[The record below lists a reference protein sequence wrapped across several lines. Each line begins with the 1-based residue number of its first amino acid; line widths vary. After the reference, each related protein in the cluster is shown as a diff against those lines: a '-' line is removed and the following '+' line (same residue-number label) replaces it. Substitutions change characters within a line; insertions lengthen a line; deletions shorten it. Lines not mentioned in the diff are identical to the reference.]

1 MILHTEMHL
10 PMSIGDNFYFYQILT
25 AFNKLKIMS
34 EIAPDYCKKVKKNYL
49 QVLKIST
56 WQQL

>member
-34 EIAPDYCKKVKKNYL
+34 EIHLTIAKRLKKTIYRF
-49 QVLKIST
+49 
-56 WQQL
+56 